1 MTNRPWFNS
10 LLSKEQRS
18 CIIAE
23 FGWKVGAPPPPLH
36 DHSDAKLRLIAEYL
50 ERYFPAILVSR
61 GQTRQRITLVD
72 GFCGGGKFTR
82 DGAYTKGTPFLFL
95 EAVENAERQAN
106 VGRSKKLTIDAEFH
120 FVDSNQHHIDFL
132 RNELIQAGYSAKLD
146 QSIFLHCSEFEQIFP
161 DICRRIEVRTRGYV
175 GRSIF
180 LLDQKGYTDVTF
192 ETVRQ
197 ILRFSAAECILT
209 FAVGWLIDYLSNK
222 PEVLQRVAPV
232 ELSADQI
239 KEFLRLKGE
248 WGGRYS
254 VQRLLL
260 RHISQAT
267 GAEFQSPFFLRSQ
280 EARKDLWLVH
290 LSKHLKARNV
300 MVDSHWIIN
309 NQSLHQGH
317 GGLEMLGFD
326 PNIDQGGAP
335 DFWFGANDQTKMKER
350 LAEDFM
356 RRIHDQHRHA
366 PISYSRFLTSIAN
379 ETPARLTDLDNVTS
393 LLVEEKELDLRNEHN
408 SAKRSSR
415 PGQRDSIAIAREP
428 RLWSFGK
435 T

>member
-1 MTNRPWFNS
+1 M
-10 LLSKEQRS
+10 
-18 CIIAE
+18 
-23 FGWKVGAPPPPLH
+23 
-36 DHSDAKLRLIAEYL
+36 
-50 ERYFPAILVSR
+50 
-61 GQTRQRITLVD
+61 D

-82 DGAYTKGTPFLFL
+82 DGAYVKGTPFLFL

-106 VGRSKKLTIDAEFH
+106 IGRSKKLTIDAEFH
-120 FVDSNQHHIDFL
+120 FIDSRKDHIDFL
-132 RNELIQAGYSAKLD
+132 RNELVQAGYSAKLD
-146 QSIFLHCSEFEQIFP
+146 QSIFLRHSEFEHVLP
-161 DICRRIEVRTRGYV
+161 DICRRIEDRTRGYV

-192 ETVRQ
+192 ETVRR
-197 ILRFSAAECILT
+197 ILQFSAAECILT
-209 FAVGWLIDYLSNK
+209 FAVGWLIDYLSDK
-222 PEVLQRVAPV
+222 PEVLQRMAPV
-232 ELSADQI
+232 ELSRDQI

-254 VQRLLL
+254 IQRLLL
-260 RHISQAT
+260 RHIARST

-300 MVDSHWIIN
+300 MVDSHWTIN

-326 PNIDQGGAP
+326 PNIDQSGAP
-335 DFWFGANDQTKMKER
+335 DFWFGTNDQTKMKER
-350 LAEDFM
+350 LAEDFL
-356 RRIHDQHRHA
+356 RRIHEQHRNA
-366 PISYSRFLTSIAN
+366 PISYSGFLSSIAN
-379 ETPARLTDLDNVTS
+379 ETPARLADLDSVTS
-393 LLVEEKELDLRNEHN
+393 LLVEERELDLRNERDA
-408 SAKRSSR
+408 AKRSSR
-415 PGQRDSIAIAREP
+415 PGRHDSIAIAREP